1 MKSLYFLLFLL
12 VNISFER
19 MPTILLATEKP
30 FTKETVSEIKD
41 IIEKSGNA
49 FKLLEKYKTKQELM
63 DSVKDVDALIAR
75 SDKITKEVIDSSKNL
90 KIIAR
95 AGAGYDNIDLSYA
108 SKKGIVVMNTPGQNA
123 NAVAELVF
131 GLLVYGVRN
140 FYNGSTGTEL
150 KGKKLGL
157 YAFGQV
163 GRNVARI
170 AKGFGM
176 EIYSYDAFVPKDVLE
191 KEGVHAVEKPEDLFT
206 ECDIVSLHIPAIKET
221 IKSINYE
228 LCSKMKKNAILVNA
242 ARKEIINEEEIIK
255 LMEERKDLKYLTD
268 LMPGKHEEFESKFKG
283 RYFSTPKKM
292 GAQTEEA
299 NINAG
304 KAAANQII
312 DFFKTG
318 NTKFQVNK

>member
-1 MKSLYFLLFLL
+1 MSK
-12 VNISFER
+12 
-19 MPTILLATEKP
+19 ILLATEKP
-30 FTKETVSEIKD
+30 FTKQTVEDIKD
-41 IIEKSGNA
+41 IIEKSGNI
-49 FKLLEKYKTKQELM
+49 FKLLENYKSKQDLI
-63 DSVKDVDALIAR
+63 DAVKGANALIVR
-75 SDKITKEVIDSSKNL
+75 SDKITQEIMDSSNNL
-90 KIIAR
+90 KIIVR
-95 AGAGYDNIDLSYA
+95 AGAGFDNIDIDYA

-131 GLLVYGVRN
+131 GLLVYAVRN

-157 YAFGQV
+157 LAFGQV

-176 EIYSYDAFVPKDVLE
+176 EIYSYDAYVPKEALE
-191 KEGVHAVEKPEDLFT
+191 KEGVHAVDKADELFT
-206 ECDIVSLHIPAIKET
+206 DCDIVSLHIPATKET
-221 IKSINYE
+221 INSINYE
-228 LCSKMKKNAILVNA
+228 LCSKMKKNAILINT
-242 ARKEIINEEEIIK
+242 ARKEVINEKELIK
-255 LMEERKDLKYLTD
+255 LMEERNDLKYLTD
-268 LMPGKHEEFESKFKG
+268 LMPDNHEEFLNKFKG
-283 RYFSTPKKM
+283 RYFSTPKKI

-318 NTKFQVNK
+318 NSKFQVNK

>member
-1 MKSLYFLLFLL
+1 MSK
-12 VNISFER
+12 
-19 MPTILLATEKP
+19 ILLATEKP
-30 FTKETVSEIKD
+30 FTKQTVEDIKD
-41 IIEKSGNA
+41 IIEKSGNI
-49 FKLLEKYKTKQELM
+49 FKLLENYKSKQDLI
-63 DSVKDVDALIAR
+63 DAVKGANALIVR
-75 SDKITKEVIDSSKNL
+75 SDKITQEIMDSSNNL
-90 KIIAR
+90 KIIVR
-95 AGAGYDNIDLSYA
+95 AGAGFDNIDIDYA

-131 GLLVYGVRN
+131 GLLVYAVRN

-157 YAFGQV
+157 LAFGQV

-176 EIYSYDAFVPKDVLE
+176 EIYSYDAYVPKEALE
-191 KEGVHAVEKPEDLFT
+191 KEGVHAVDKADELFT
-206 ECDIVSLHIPAIKET
+206 DCDIVSLHIPATKET
-221 IKSINYE
+221 INSINYE
-228 LCSKMKKNAILVNA
+228 LCSKMKKNAILINT
-242 ARKEIINEEEIIK
+242 ARKEVINEKELIK
-255 LMEERKDLKYLTD
+255 LMEERNDLKYLTD
-268 LMPGKHEEFESKFKG
+268 LMPDNHEEFLNKFKG
-283 RYFSTPKKM
+283 IYFSTPKKM

-318 NTKFQVNK
+318 NTRFQVNK

>member
-1 MKSLYFLLFLL
+1 MSK
-12 VNISFER
+12 
-19 MPTILLATEKP
+19 ILLATEKP
-30 FTKETVSEIKD
+30 FTKQTVEDIKN
-41 IIEKSGNA
+41 IIEKSGNI
-49 FKLLEKYKTKQELM
+49 FKLLENYKTKQELI
-63 DSVKDVDALIAR
+63 DSVKDIDALIVR
-75 SDKITKEVIDSSKNL
+75 SDKITQEIMDSSNNL
-90 KIIAR
+90 KIIVR
-95 AGAGYDNIDLSYA
+95 AGAGFDNIDISYA

-131 GLLVYGVRN
+131 GLLVYAVRN

-150 KGKKLGL
+150 KEKKLGL
-157 YAFGQV
+157 LAFGQV

-170 AKGFGM
+170 AKGFCM
-176 EIYSYDAFVPKDVLE
+176 DIYSYDAYVPKEVLE
-191 KEGVHAVEKPEDLFT
+191 KEGIHAVDKPEELFNN
-206 ECDIVSLHIPAIKET
+206 CDIVSLHIPATKET
-221 IKSINYE
+221 INSINYE
-228 LCSKMKKNAILVNA
+228 LCSKMKKNAILINT
-242 ARKEIINEEEIIK
+242 ARKEVINEKELIK
-255 LMEERKDLKYLTD
+255 LMEERNDLKYLTD
-268 LMPGKHEEFESKFKG
+268 LMPDNHEEFLNKFKG